1 MSADCGC
8 EKVYAVAAYDNQ
20 MKLCMDCT
28 GVISFRIP
36 SIDVLLGSGWVM
48 LSGSS
53 GFARPSFRYPRK
65 TPVWDDTLIKTES
78 E

>member
-36 SIDVLLGSGWVM
+36 SIDVLLGSG
-48 LSGSS
+48 
-53 GFARPSFRYPRK
+53 
-65 TPVWDDTLIKTES
+65 
-78 E
+78 